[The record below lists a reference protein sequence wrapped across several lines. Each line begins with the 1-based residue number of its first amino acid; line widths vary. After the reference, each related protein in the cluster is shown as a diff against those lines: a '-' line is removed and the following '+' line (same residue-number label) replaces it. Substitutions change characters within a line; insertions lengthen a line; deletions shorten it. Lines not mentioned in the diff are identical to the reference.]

1 MVCSFIV
8 VAYYTYALIELN
20 PRDDLES
27 LAYMLLFLLKGNL
40 PGERIANIATTLG
53 RVRGCGKRNRPMVW
67 LELCQ
72 VLPSMNSGSS

>member
-40 PGERIANIATTLG
+40 PGERIANIAPPWDG
-53 RVRGCGKRNRPMVW
+53 VPGCGKRNRHG
-67 LELCQ
+67 LART
-72 VLPSMNSGSS
+72 LPSIAILNSGSS